1 MDIGIYEAEAMG
13 NGLYRG
19 VRGIGASYIC
29 DKRNRKNKGDF
40 RRRGKRELM
49 GIDNLGEA
57 CDVKCYALK
66 GSNTKGL
73 QR

>member
-1 MDIGIYEAEAMG
+1 MDIGNIAV

-19 VRGIGASYIC
+19 VRGVGVSYIC
-29 DKRNRKNKGDF
+29 DIGKRKNKGDF
-40 RRRGKRELM
+40 RRRGKGELM

-66 GSNTKGL
+66 GSNIKGL
-73 QR
+73 RR

>member
-1 MDIGIYEAEAMG
+1 MDIGNIAV

-19 VRGIGASYIC
+19 VRGIEASYIC
-29 DKRNRKNKGDF
+29 DKGNRKNKGDF

-49 GIDNLGEA
+49 GIDNLGKA

-66 GSNTKGL
+66 GSNTNGL
-73 QR
+73 RR

>member
-1 MDIGIYEAEAMG
+1 MDIGNIAV

-19 VRGIGASYIC
+19 VRGVGASYIF
-29 DKRNRKNKGDF
+29 DIGKRKNKGDF
-40 RRRGKRELM
+40 RRRGKGELM

-66 GSNTKGL
+66 GSNIKGL
-73 QR
+73 RR

>member
-1 MDIGIYEAEAMG
+1 MDIGNIAV

-19 VRGIGASYIC
+19 VRGYRYRIFAINETE
-29 DKRNRKNKGDF
+29 KIKGDF